1 MSAPSPPI
9 IFPRPR
15 VDLTSIQIWW
25 NAPSSLPYDLSGY
38 ILSSVEQPLTTTS
51 YPATAG
57 TATINNLTT
66 GQPHTATLIAVDIN
80 GGTSDPAIFRS
91 VIPGYKFSAVQ
102 NVTATT
108 GVSGEIITQWSAVS
122 DSANVTGLLGY
133 VVTAINI
140 DINRPKTARS
150 TYPTDTSHRMVV
162 DYPTE
167 TYTMLVQ
174 AVNDPGYSSY
184 TSLSAPVSPG
194 FIPSNVT
201 SGTMTLWLD
210 AADTTTLF
218 KDSVNRVTQNG
229 ELVSRWNSKVG
240 TTVFTNIGAAP
251 RYSLQSLKYQKFPGV
266 IFDFADASGLISGS
280 ITLGSS
286 GSITSF
292 IVSHYIYTPLVK
304 EEFFN
309 MGIIHNSSQNL
320 AVTMDA
326 LSGANTQYNITAG
339 TSESLGPS
347 ANPVY
352 FPGILTC
359 IISDIS
365 NSYAYEWSCDAPPFS
380 SSGTSASADLATSTI
395 LTLGDGAPK
404 ISMHEILIYDGTLS
418 SSDIASVQSYLNT
431 KWVGLSYS

>member
-1 MSAPSPPI
+1 
-9 IFPRPR
+9 
-15 VDLTSIQIWW
+15 
-25 NAPSSLPYDLSGY
+25 
-38 ILSSVEQPLTTTS
+38 
-51 YPATAG
+51 
-57 TATINNLTT
+57 
-66 GQPHTATLIAVDIN
+66 
-80 GGTSDPAIFRS
+80 
-91 VIPGYKFSAVQ
+91 VQ